1 MSSARGAGG
10 GLDGGLEVVVEID
23 RRPLAHV
30 PHSPRRPHVT
40 TLAAKY
46 HNPAAARS
54 NSASRVPGYS
64 SSAEEVSLWSGN
76 RASAAPLSWRCC
88 LTAGRLLRLRRSTR
102 GLHGPGRRRS
112 PRGGQFGSA
121 GGRYGP
127 GLAPRCSRVR
137 PGGDAPRRSSALELS
152 VCLVPE
158 SCRTRSPGEQG
169 SDIRKPGQRVAGLA
183 GCRGAGSLVAR
194 HRALSRPQ
202 SGISTASTG
211 SVSNSGANA
220 DFGGRARCTQ
230 ISVLRS

>member
-1 MSSARGAGG
+1 MATGPGAS
-10 GLDGGLEVVVEID
+10 
-23 RRPLAHV
+23 V
-30 PHSPRRPHVT
+30 PHWPRSTTILQLPDRIQLPGRRGTPPRRR
-40 TLAAKY
+40 K
-46 HNPAAARS
+46 
-54 NSASRVPGYS
+54 SASG
-64 SSAEEVSLWSGN
+64 SGN
-76 RASAAPLSWRCC
+76 RASAAPVSWRCC

-127 GLAPRCSRVR
+127 GLAPRCSRSAVR
-137 PGGDAPRRSSALELS
+137 PGGDAPRRSSALQLS

-169 SDIRKPGQRVAGLA
+169 SDIQKPGQRVAGFA

-194 HRALSRPQ
+194 HRALSRLP

-211 SVSNSGANA
+211 SVSSSGANA